1 MQRKKILWL
10 VSWYPNNKDRFD
22 GDFIQRHARA
32 AAIFHDIHVL
42 FVKEADIDEDVKE
55 EIHNA
60 TGLTEQIIYFKRKSG
75 LFYKLKKHWT
85 WKQIYQ
91 KSIQDYISK
100 NGLPDIVHV
109 HIPWKAGLMALWMQ
123 KKFGINYIISEHWG
137 IYNNQVEDNF
147 ESKSSLTKKLL
158 QQIFLKAKKFITVS
172 QFLSDN
178 IKSTIGR
185 YADQIIPNVVDTTLF
200 FHQKEKYS
208 RFSFIH
214 VSNMLPLKNVDLI
227 LKAFIQLLDENEQA
241 NQLQLILV
249 GNRNHQYIHLAE
261 SMGVLNS
268 SVFFHGEVP
277 YNEVA
282 EEMRR
287 SHCLVLFSDSETFSC
302 VTAEALCSGLP
313 VISSSVGALSELIND
328 SNGMLVSHGNIR
340 ELAEAMR
347 KVWQEP
353 SRFNQKEIS
362 DKASKSYGYSS
373 IADQFDRLYREV

>member
-10 VSWYPNNKDRFD
+10 VSWYPNYKDRFD

-75 LFYKLKKHWT
+75 LFHKLKKHWT

-100 NGLPDIVHV
+100 NGLPEIVHV

-214 VSNMLPLKNVDLI
+214 VSNMVPLKNVDLI

-241 NQLQLILV
+241 NQL
-249 GNRNHQYIHLAE
+249 
-261 SMGVLNS
+261 
-268 SVFFHGEVP
+268 
-277 YNEVA
+277 
-282 EEMRR
+282 
-287 SHCLVLFSDSETFSC
+287 
-302 VTAEALCSGLP
+302 
-313 VISSSVGALSELIND
+313 
-328 SNGMLVSHGNIR
+328 
-340 ELAEAMR
+340 
-347 KVWQEP
+347 
-353 SRFNQKEIS
+353 
-362 DKASKSYGYSS
+362 
-373 IADQFDRLYREV
+373 